1 MNLSMRALPI
11 FKEDYCRN
19 SISSL
24 YLFNGVDSFCD
35 LYNHN
40 LYNSSKMSWD
50 SWYYSSKMSWDSWY
64 YMCSDDDA
72 DKVYISNNQMMMRW

>member
-1 MNLSMRALPI
+1 MRALPI

-19 SISSL
+19 SISGL

-35 LYNHN
+35 LHNHN

-50 SWYYSSKMSWDSWY
+50 GWYYFYCDE
-64 YMCSDDDA
+64 DDN
-72 DKVYISNNQMMMRW
+72 VYLNKYQLEML

>member
-50 SWYYSSKMSWDSWY
+50 SWYY
-64 YMCSDDDA
+64 MCSDDDA

>member
-24 YLFNGVDSFCD
+24 YLFNGTDSFCD

-50 SWYYSSKMSWDSWY
+50 SWYYFYCDE
-64 YMCSDDDA
+64 DDN
-72 DKVYISNNQMMMRW
+72 VYLNKYQLEML